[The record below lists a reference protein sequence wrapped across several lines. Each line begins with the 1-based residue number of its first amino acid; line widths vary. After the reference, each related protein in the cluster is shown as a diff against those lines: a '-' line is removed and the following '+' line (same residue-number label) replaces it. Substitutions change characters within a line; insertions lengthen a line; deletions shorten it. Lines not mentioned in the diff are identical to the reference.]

1 MADQEKHNMEVRM
14 EIDELK
20 SGMIKLTEMMQV
32 LMARTDPPQR
42 TVISEVSTAVV
53 DPLQVQKP
61 PSTWPEFGLPE
72 NFSPTYVNA
81 SMVGQTSRQIF
92 QPPVFSEPP
101 PVVHTVAQAVPA
113 HYDNPLYDYRSV
125 GSQSVSQGDC
135 GEVEEVREQYQA
147 LEKRLRAME
156 GRNFFSVNAD
166 NMGLVSNL
174 VMPSKFKVPEFEK
187 YKGHTCPRSHLTMYY
202 RKMTAYTNNQNLL
215 IHCFQDSL
223 SGASLKWYMSLEK
236 GCVQDFQ
243 DLADAFM
250 EQYKYNLDMAP
261 DRRQLQNM
269 AQKEKESFKE
279 YAQRWRELASQVE
292 PPLSEKELTSL
303 FMDTLSPFFWEKM
316 IGSVS
321 SNFTDLVTIGQRLEE
336 GIKKGK
342 VSVVVD
348 SSKKPFGG
356 FQKKKE
362 GETSAVERPRQRAQH
377 YDQPQVAA
385 VQIPRQNAGQNQNRV
400 ARPKTEFDPI
410 PMTYTELYPHLV
422 QLGLITTRSF
432 TPRDPPPAGFRA
444 DLHCEFH
451 QGAAGHD
458 LEHCYALKARVQDL
472 VRGKVIDFKA
482 ITPNVLNNPFPVND
496 K

>member
-81 SMVGQTSRQIF
+81 SMVGQTSRQVF

-113 HYDNPLYDYRSV
+113 RYDNPLYDYRSV
-125 GSQSVSQGDC
+125 GSRSVSQGDC

-269 AQKEKESFKE
+269 AQKEKESFK
-279 YAQRWRELASQVE
+279 
-292 PPLSEKELTSL
+292 
-303 FMDTLSPFFWEKM
+303 
-316 IGSVS
+316 
-321 SNFTDLVTIGQRLEE
+321 
-336 GIKKGK
+336 
-342 VSVVVD
+342 
-348 SSKKPFGG
+348 
-356 FQKKKE
+356 
-362 GETSAVERPRQRAQH
+362 
-377 YDQPQVAA
+377 
-385 VQIPRQNAGQNQNRV
+385 
-400 ARPKTEFDPI
+400 
-410 PMTYTELYPHLV
+410 
-422 QLGLITTRSF
+422 
-432 TPRDPPPAGFRA
+432 
-444 DLHCEFH
+444 
-451 QGAAGHD
+451 
-458 LEHCYALKARVQDL
+458 
-472 VRGKVIDFKA
+472 
-482 ITPNVLNNPFPVND
+482 
-496 K
+496 

>member
-1 MADQEKHNMEVRM
+1 M

-53 DPLQVQKP
+53 DPLQ
-61 PSTWPEFGLPE
+61 
-72 NFSPTYVNA
+72 
-81 SMVGQTSRQIF
+81 IF

-101 PVVHTVAQAVPA
+101 PVVHTTAQAVPA
-113 HYDNPLYDYRSV
+113 RYDNPLYDYRSA
-125 GSQSVSQGDC
+125 GSRSVSQGDC

-156 GRNFFSVNAD
+156 GNNFFSVNAD

-174 VMPSKFKVPEFEK
+174 VMPSKFK
-187 YKGHTCPRSHLTMYY
+187 
-202 RKMTAYTNNQNLL
+202 
-215 IHCFQDSL
+215 
-223 SGASLKWYMSLEK
+223 
-236 GCVQDFQ
+236 
-243 DLADAFM
+243 
-250 EQYKYNLDMAP
+250 
-261 DRRQLQNM
+261 NM

-336 GIKKGK
+336 GIRKGK
-342 VSVVVD
+342 VSVAVD

-362 GETSAVERPRQRAQH
+362 NETNAVSDDRRRFHRRPQNGDQPYVSAVTPVRVQAP
-377 YDQPQVAA
+377 QPQVA
-385 VQIPRQNAGQNQNRV
+385 NQNQNRD
-400 ARPKTEFDPI
+400 RTHFDPI
-410 PMTYTELYPHLV
+410 PMTYTDLYPALV
-422 QLGLITTRSF
+422 RKGLG
-432 TPRDPPPAGFRA
+432 
-444 DLHCEFH
+444 
-451 QGAAGHD
+451 
-458 LEHCYALKARVQDL
+458 ARV
-472 VRGKVIDFKA
+472 G
-482 ITPNVLNNPFPVND
+482 
-496 K
+496 

>member
-81 SMVGQTSRQIF
+81 SMVGQTSRQVF
-92 QPPVFSEPP
+92 QPPVFSKPP

-113 HYDNPLYDYRSV
+113 RYDNPLYDYRSV
-125 GSQSVSQGDC
+125 GSRSVSQGDC

-156 GRNFFSVNAD
+156 GN
-166 NMGLVSNL
+166 
-174 VMPSKFKVPEFEK
+174 
-187 YKGHTCPRSHLTMYY
+187 
-202 RKMTAYTNNQNLL
+202 
-215 IHCFQDSL
+215 SL

-236 GCVQDFQ
+236 GCVQSFQ

-250 EQYKYNLDMAP
+250 KQYKYNLDMAP

-269 AQKEKESFKE
+269 AQKEKEYFKE

-303 FMDTLSPFFWEKM
+303 
-316 IGSVS
+316 
-321 SNFTDLVTIGQRLEE
+321 LEE

-451 QGAAGHD
+451 QGAVGHD

>member
-42 TVISEVSTAVV
+42 TVISEVATAVV
-53 DPLQVQKP
+53 DPSLAQKP
-61 PSTWPEFGLPE
+61 PSTWPEFRLPE

-81 SMVGQTSRQIF
+81 SIVGQTSRRVF

-101 PVVHTVAQAVPA
+101 PVVHTTAQAVPA
-113 HYDNPLYDYRSV
+113 RYDNPLYDYRSV
-125 GSQSVSQGDC
+125 GSRSVSQGDC

-156 GRNFFSVNAD
+156 GSNFFSVNAD

-236 GCVQDFQ
+236 GCVQSFQ

-250 EQYKYNLDMAP
+250 KQYKYNLDM
-261 DRRQLQNM
+261 
-269 AQKEKESFKE
+269 
-279 YAQRWRELASQVE
+279 
-292 PPLSEKELTSL
+292 ELTSL

-336 GIKKGK
+336 GIRKGK
-342 VSVVVD
+342 VSVAAD
-348 SSKKPFGG
+348 SSRKPFGG

-362 GETSAVERPRQRAQH
+362 GETSAIERPRKRAQH
-377 YDQPQVAA
+377 YGQPQVAD
-385 VQIPRQNAGQNQNRV
+385 VQAPHQNTGQNHAARNR
-400 ARPKTEFDPI
+400 TQFDPI

-432 TPRDPPPAGFRA
+432 TPPNPLPANFRS

-458 LEHCYALKARVQDL
+458 LEHCYALKIRVQEL
-472 VRGKVIDFKA
+472 VRGKVIDFTA
-482 ITPNVLNNPFPVND
+482 RTPNVVNNPFPVNG

>member
-1 MADQEKHNMEVRM
+1 M

-20 SGMIKLTEMMQV
+20 SSMVKLTEMMQV

-42 TVISEVSTAVV
+42 IVISEVSTVVV

-81 SMVGQTSRQIF
+81 PMVGQTSRQVF
-92 QPPVFSEPP
+92 QPLVFSEPP
-101 PVVHTVAQAVPA
+101 PVVHTTTQAVPA
-113 HYDNPLYDYRSV
+113 RYDNPLYDYRSV
-125 GSQSVSQGDC
+125 GSRSVSQGDC

-156 GRNFFSVNAD
+156 GSNFFSVNAD

-174 VMPSKFKVPEFEK
+174 VMPSKFKVPEFD
-187 YKGHTCPRSHLTMYY
+187 
-202 RKMTAYTNNQNLL
+202 N
-215 IHCFQDSL
+215 L

-236 GCVQDFQ
+236 GCVQNFQ

-250 EQYKYNLDMAP
+250 KQYKYNLDMAP

-336 GIKKGK
+336 GIRKGK
-342 VSVVVD
+342 VSVAVD

-362 GETSAVERPRQRAQH
+362 NETNAVSDDRRRFHRRPQNGDQPYVSAVTPVRVQAP
-377 YDQPQVAA
+377 QPQVA
-385 VQIPRQNAGQNQNRV
+385 NQNQNRD
-400 ARPKTEFDPI
+400 RTHFDPI
-410 PMTYTELYPHLV
+410 PMTYTELYSALV
-422 QLGLITTRSF
+422 RKGLITTR
-432 TPRDPPPAGFRA
+432 PMPPPRNPASIGFRP
-444 DLHCEFH
+444 DLHCL
-451 QGAAGHD
+451 G
-458 LEHCYALKARVQDL
+458 ARV
-472 VRGKVIDFKA
+472 G
-482 ITPNVLNNPFPVND
+482 
-496 K
+496 